1 MSHAIVVNDL
11 GFAWPDGEVLF
22 DQLSFVVGAGRTG
35 LIGANAY
42 GDRTVLR
49 SIDLELTEHRIAV
62 IGANGSGKSTLLRLV
77 AGELTP
83 ARGSVQVVGG
93 LGYLRQ
99 DLTLDAS
106 LPVEEVLGIARA
118 RRGLRAIERG
128 KTAEEHFAAVG
139 DHWDVD
145 ERAHATLD
153 RLGLGHVGL
162 ERRVGKAGGTDI
174 LLYRREGRI
183 FALANR
189 CSHRGGPLHK
199 GRVADGTVRCP
210 WHLSTFSLEDG
221 SILQGPATAPQP
233 CYQTRVRDGAIEV
246 REPR

>member
-35 LIGANAY
+35 L
-42 GDRTVLR
+42 
-49 SIDLELTEHRIAV
+49 

-106 LPVEEVLGIARA
+106 LPVEVVLGIARP

-128 KTAEEHFAAVG
+128 EAAEEHFAAVG

-162 ERRVGKAGGTDI
+162 ERRVGEVSGGEAVLLGLAAQFLRRPDVLLLDEPTNNLDMASTRQLSQALAACRGRAAGGKPRPAVPA
-174 LLYRREGRI
+174 RRRDHPLAAPGRPP
-183 FALANR
+183 
-189 CSHRGGPLHK
+189 HRSRPAVTRR
-199 GRVADGTVRCP
+199 GRLTCAR
-210 WHLSTFSLEDG
+210 G
-221 SILQGPATAPQP
+221 SPRPAW
-233 CYQTRVRDGAIEV
+233 
-246 REPR
+246 

>member
-35 LIGANAY
+35 LIGAN
-42 GDRTVLR
+42 
-49 SIDLELTEHRIAV
+49 
-62 IGANGSGKSTLLRLV
+62 GSGKSTLLRLV
-77 AGELTP
+77 DGELTP

-128 KTAEEHFAAVG
+128 EAAEEHFAAVG
-139 DHWDVD
+139 DHRDVD

-162 ERRVGKAGGTDI
+162 ERRVGEVSGGEAV
-174 LLYRREGRI
+174 LLGLAAQLLRRPDVLLLDEPTNNLDMASTRQLSQ
-183 FALANR
+183 ALAAYR
-189 CSHRGGPLHK
+189 GALLVASHDLPFLRGAGITRWLRLD
-199 GRVADGTVRCP
+199 GRLT
-210 WHLSTFSLEDG
+210 
-221 SILQGPATAPQP
+221 
-233 CYQTRVRDGAIEV
+233 EV
-246 REPR
+246 DPP